1 MNIILKSDA
10 DSWFGRIVMRR
21 IYCNFPL
28 FEVQTVCLHRRR
40 PGVPLSP
47 PDLLRRT
54 VGNLVL
60 QADTDG
66 ISLLFIPQG
75 GGACECGCVCAAS
88 QFLIMTWLLCVCTPE
103 EGWGGSFWHQV
114 TPLHRW
120 STLSDYKVNLLH
132 MQTPELQQKGRI
144 ITLIQ
149 IKFSVQSGA

>member
-103 EGWGGSFWHQV
+103 EGWGVHFD
-114 TPLHRW
+114 TRLRL
-120 STLSDYKVNLLH
+120 STADPHSL
-132 MQTPELQQKGRI
+132 
-144 ITLIQ
+144 ITKSTSCTCKRQ
-149 IKFSVQSGA
+149 NYSRKEE